1 MPTPDK
7 WELRDNTDGKM
18 KGYLE
23 IRCNGRRV
31 ADAFP
36 YPGNADTGHS
46 EWVRR
51 RAQEIVDAMNRQQ
64 TPGA

>member
-1 MPTPDK
+1 MTAPDK
-7 WELRDNTDGKM
+7 WDLIDKTDGKL

-23 IRCNGRRV
+23 IRCNGRRI

-36 YPGNADTGHS
+36 YPGNADVGHS
-46 EWVRR
+46 EWIRR
-51 RAQEIVDAMNRQQ
+51 RAQEIVDRMNQQ